1 MTTLP
6 PATPGPRRV
15 ALAAAGD
22 EWEEF

>member
-6 PATPGPRRV
+6 AAAPGPRQA